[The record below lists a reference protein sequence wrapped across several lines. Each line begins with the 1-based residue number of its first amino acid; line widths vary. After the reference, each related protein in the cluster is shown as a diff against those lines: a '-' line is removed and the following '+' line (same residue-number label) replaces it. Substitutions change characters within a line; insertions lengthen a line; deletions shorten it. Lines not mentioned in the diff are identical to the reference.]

1 MQGNLSTPASCSSV
15 FSASALEVFLQALP
29 VRAQAIGEAVLGPLG
44 LHLDGVPALLLSRQ
58 RVCLPVVDLP
68 GANHCSWRAD
78 AQFIAPVK
86 GMALGSGRLSRWH
99 RKLLTGMGREMLLWC
114 VSAGGEREK

>member
-1 MQGNLSTPASCSSV
+1 MQGNLSTPAPCLSV
-15 FSASALEVFLQALP
+15 LSTPALEVRQQTLP

-44 LHLDGVPALLLSRQ
+44 LHLDGVPALLLWCQ

-68 GANHCSWRAD
+68 GANHCPLRAD

-86 GMALGSGRLSRWH
+86 GMTLGSGRLSRWH
-99 RKLLTGMGREMLLWC
+99 RKLLTGMRREMLLWC